1 LRFAIS
7 TIASRLAG
15 VTCLKCEKSYAA
27 LDDSGRVCERN
38 GAALEKLMSELRIAT
53 RKSPLAL
60 WQAEHVAAQLR
71 AAHPGLHVELLPL
84 STKGDVLLDSPLA
97 AIGGKG
103 LFIKELERAILAD
116 EADLAVHSMKDV
128 PAELPDGLA
137 MVAVAQREDPHDAL
151 VAARFASLAQLPEG
165 ARVGTCSLRR
175 QAQLLAYRRDLR
187 ILPLRGNVNTRL
199 AKLDSGEYD
208 AIILAAAG
216 LQRLGMDERIRER
229 IDFTRCLPAIGQGVM
244 GIECRSDAPHVHEL
258 VSAVN
263 HASTAVCVAAE
274 RAFGARLEATCQVPL
289 AGYAELL
296 PGGGLRLR
304 ALVANADGSRV
315 LFDERT
321 GAVTEAT
328 QIGALAAENL
338 LRQGAD
344 TLLAALRADHG

>member
-1 LRFAIS
+1 M
-7 TIASRLAG
+7 T
-15 VTCLKCEKSYAA
+15 
-27 LDDSGRVCERN
+27 
-38 GAALEKLMSELRIAT
+38 ELRIAT

-60 WQAEHVAAQLR
+60 WQAEHVAAQLQ
-71 AAHPGLHVELLPL
+71 AAHRDLRVKLLPL

-137 MVAVAQREDPHDAL
+137 MVAVTQREDPHDAL
-151 VAARFASLAQLPEG
+151 VAPFTSLAKLPQG
-165 ARVGTCSLRR
+165 ARIGTCSLRR
-175 QAQLLAYRRDLR
+175 QAQLLAYRRDFL

-199 AKLDSGEYD
+199 AKLDAGEYD

-216 LQRLGMDERIRER
+216 LRRLGMHERIRER
-229 IDFTRCLPAIGQGVM
+229 IGFAQCLPAIGQGVM
-244 GIECRSDAPHVHEL
+244 GIECRSDAPRVHEL
-258 VSAVN
+258 VGALN
-263 HASTAVCVAAE
+263 HTVTAMCVAAE

-289 AGYAELL
+289 AAYGELL
-296 PGGGLRLR
+296 ADGRLRFR
-304 ALVANADGSRV
+304 ALVAATDGSRV

-321 GAVTEAT
+321 GAARDAVKLGE
-328 QIGALAAENL
+328 QAAENL

-344 TLLAALRADHG
+344 TLLAELRADHG